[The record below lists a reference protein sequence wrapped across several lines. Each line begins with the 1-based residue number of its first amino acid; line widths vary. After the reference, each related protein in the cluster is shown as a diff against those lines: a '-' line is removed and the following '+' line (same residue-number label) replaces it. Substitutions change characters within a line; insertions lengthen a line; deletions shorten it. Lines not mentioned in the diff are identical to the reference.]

1 MSTDPTTGGNH
12 VVGGTA
18 APESALTG
26 FERLLRKAGSGLQ
39 RAVLDVVVTAAV
51 GLLALLALSSA
62 VWTAA
67 VAASAFAPGASL
79 WQAVPPLLVVFVYV
93 LAVAAFVKVGRSR
106 TRRSARLWAV
116 AVVGLVL
123 VASLPSTWTILQL
136 FFDEWCETQPG
147 GRGYQ
152 GVTALEEIPAV
163 CR

>member
-1 MSTDPTTGGNH
+1 MSTDPATGGNQ
-12 VVGGTA
+12 VVGGTTSPDSMLA
-18 APESALTG
+18 G
-26 FERLLRKAGSGLQ
+26 FEQLLRKAGSGLQ
-39 RAVLDVVVTAAV
+39 RAVLDIVVTAV
-51 GLLALLALSSA
+51 MGLLALLALSSA

-79 WQAVPPLLVVFVYV
+79 WQAVPPLLVVIGYV
-93 LAVAAFVKVGRSR
+93 LAVVAVVQVGRSR
-106 TRRSARLWAV
+106 TRRSAWLWA
-116 AVVGLVL
+116 AAAVGLVL

-152 GVTALEEIPAV
+152 GVTALKDNRAV